1 MLNRSRILFSRLAA
15 ALLLAGALCAAP
27 GNRTALDEYVAK
39 PDPAYKFELVSTIPG
54 NGYTSYVIDMTS
66 QIWLT
71 EKEVDRPLWKH
82 WLTITKP
89 DKATG
94 PTAMLFIG
102 GGNNTSA
109 APTKADQ
116 MSSSIAVATNTIV
129 AELRMVPN
137 QPLVF
142 AGETRKR
149 REDEIIAYT
158 WDKFMRTGDTKWPL
172 RLPMTKAAVR
182 AMDTI
187 TAFAASPACGN
198 LKVDRFVVAGGS
210 KRGWTTWTTA
220 AVDKRV
226 VAFMPM
232 VIDLLNMEKSM
243 IHHYRAYGFWAP
255 AIHDYVESNVMDWVG
270 RPEFKALMKLVEPY
284 EYRKR
289 YTMPKY
295 IVNAAG
301 DQFFLPDSSQ
311 FYFDDLP
318 GEKYL
323 RYVPNT
329 DHSLRNS
336 DAVQTVTA
344 FYQSILQGAPRP
356 KFTWKIGKDGAIRV
370 QSITAPTEVKLWQAT
385 NPKAR
390 DFRLQTIGPAYKS
403 TVLTGKGGVYTAKLP
418 APPSG
423 FTAYFIEMT
432 YPGPGKFNY
441 KFTTGV
447 KVVPDR
453 YVAPAPKPS
462 PGM

>member
-1 MLNRSRILFSRLAA
+1 
-15 ALLLAGALCAAP
+15 
-27 GNRTALDEYVAK
+27 
-39 PDPAYKFELVSTIPG
+39 
-54 NGYTSYVIDMTS
+54 
-66 QIWLT
+66 
-71 EKEVDRPLWKH
+71 
-82 WLTITKP
+82 
-89 DKATG
+89 
-94 PTAMLFIG
+94 
-102 GGNNTSA
+102 
-109 APTKADQ
+109 
-116 MSSSIAVATNTIV
+116 
-129 AELRMVPN
+129 
-137 QPLVF
+137 
-142 AGETRKR
+142 
-149 REDEIIAYT
+149 
-158 WDKFMRTGDTKWPL
+158 
-172 RLPMTKAAVR
+172 
-182 AMDTI
+182 
-187 TAFAASPACGN
+187 
-198 LKVDRFVVAGGS
+198 
-210 KRGWTTWTTA
+210 
-220 AVDKRV
+220 
-226 VAFMPM
+226 

-243 IHHYRAYGFWAP
+243 THHYRAYGFWAP
-255 AIHDYVESNVMDWVG
+255 AIRDYVESNVMDWVG

-284 EYRKR
+284 ESRER

-344 FYQSILQGAPRP
+344 FYQSVLQGTPRP
-356 KFTWKIGKDGAIRV
+356 KFTWKIEKNGTIRART
-370 QSITAPTEVKLWQAT
+370 ITAPAEVKLWQAT

-423 FTAYFIEMT
+423 WTAYFIEMT

-447 KVVPDR
+447 KVVPDK
-453 YVAPAPKPS
+453 YVAPAPKPKAR
-462 PGM
+462 